1 MSTKLTLES
10 VLADFQLWRQTK
22 SSPRNRIPDDL
33 KQKAVALLVDLSAG
47 KITRTLGISHAML
60 KSWNDQPTPLS
71 DTSSSI
77 EFVALSVAPDVA
89 VHQDDHLILDFT
101 QPNGNHWRLQGKISG
116 SQLTAFVRTVGALS
130 GDAP

>member
-1 MSTKLTLES
+1 MNTKLTLES

-71 DTSSSI
+71 GTSSAI
-77 EFVALSVAPDVA
+77 EFVALPVAPDVA
-89 VHQDDHLILDFT
+89 VCQDDHLILDYT
-101 QPNGNHWRLQGKISG
+101 QPNGNHWRLQGKVSA
-116 SQLTAFVRTVGALS
+116 SQLTAFVLSVGLLP
-130 GDAP
+130 GDAQ

>member
-60 KSWNDQPTPLS
+60 KNWNDRQTSLS
-71 DTSSSI
+71 DTATEI
-77 EFVALSVAPDVA
+77 EFVALPVAADVA
-89 VHQDDHLILDFT
+89 ASHDDHLTLNYT